1 MKNII
6 AAFAV
11 LLAFAGLGYAEAP
24 VSPSD
29 RVVLPAEV
37 VPERYDIK
45 VRPNAQALTFAG
57 EVEIAI
63 SVQEATDRI
72 VLNGA
77 DLTIG
82 SASLSGRPEPPKL
95 VLDDTQQTAT
105 FVFEK
110 PVEPGRYV
118 LSIDYTGKIYQQAF
132 GLFALDYDTPQ
143 GQHRA
148 LFTKFENSDARRFVP
163 SWDEP
168 GRKAVFA
175 LTVIVPQDE
184 MAISNM
190 PIVETTEVSGQQVA
204 IRFAASPKMSSYL
217 LFLALGDFERVS
229 QKVGDTEV
237 GVVVR
242 RGETAKA
249 KFALDAAVR
258 LLGYYNDYFDTP
270 YPLPKLDLVAAPGQ
284 SQRFG
289 AMENWGAIFYFD
301 YLLLLDPQLSTDRD
315 KQDIFV
321 TVAHEMA
328 HQWFGDLVTMAW
340 WDDLWLNEGF
350 ASWMENKTTDHFH
363 PEWKI
368 WLQAAASQQKA
379 MDLDARSGTHP
390 VVTPIHDVFQ
400 AAGAFDMITYQK
412 GMAVVRMLEAYVG
425 EDAFRA
431 GVRTYIKKHA
441 YSNAVTDDLWA
452 EIDKASPLP
461 VSEIAHDFTLQAGV
475 PLILAEK
482 ASGGAKLS
490 QQRFA
495 VDDTSQIAQTWHTPV
510 RVESAGGGAAWR
522 GVVSAAAPA
531 TVTGPAADAAIVNVG
546 QTGYFRVAY
555 DPALWAPL
563 AERFARL
570 APDDQLGLLNDSLAL
585 GEAGQTPMSAFL
597 DLADRADAGA
607 DQIVL
612 GTLADQ
618 LASIDFYY
626 EGLPGRSAYRAFA
639 RDRLNPVLARLGWD
653 VHPGEADNEAL
664 LRATILTKLGG
675 FDDAAVIAEA
685 RRRFAAYLVN
695 PDTLSGSTRQTVL
708 NIVASNADPTT
719 WEQIHSLAKAAN
731 SPTDKSRL
739 YALLG
744 ASHDLVLADK
754 ALALALSDEPP
765 ATVGPVIIK
774 SVSKV
779 FPGHALDFAL
789 ANRVAIEGMVGPN
802 MRWRFFAQLAQSAR
816 DVATAEKLAAY
827 AEAYVPVTA
836 RGDVTKAIASI
847 RYSAKII
854 SDRLPHVDSWITAH
868 RN

>member
-1 MKNII
+1 
-6 AAFAV
+6 
-11 LLAFAGLGYAEAP
+11 
-24 VSPSD
+24 
-29 RVVLPAEV
+29 
-37 VPERYDIK
+37 
-45 VRPNAQALTFAG
+45 
-57 EVEIAI
+57 
-63 SVQEATDRI
+63 
-72 VLNGA
+72 
-77 DLTIG
+77 
-82 SASLSGRPEPPKL
+82 
-95 VLDDTQQTAT
+95 
-105 FVFEK
+105 
-110 PVEPGRYV
+110 
-118 LSIDYTGKIYQQAF
+118 
-132 GLFALDYDTPQ
+132 
-143 GQHRA
+143 
-148 LFTKFENSDARRFVP
+148 
-163 SWDEP
+163 
-168 GRKAVFA
+168 
-175 LTVIVPQDE
+175 
-184 MAISNM
+184 
-190 PIVETTEVSGQQVA
+190 
-204 IRFAASPKMSSYL
+204 
-217 LFLALGDFERVS
+217 
-229 QKVGDTEV
+229 
-237 GVVVR
+237 
-242 RGETAKA
+242 
-249 KFALDAAVR
+249 
-258 LLGYYNDYFDTP
+258 
-270 YPLPKLDLVAAPGQ
+270 
-284 SQRFG
+284 
-289 AMENWGAIFYFD
+289 
-301 YLLLLDPQLSTDRD
+301 
-315 KQDIFV
+315 
-321 TVAHEMA
+321 
-328 HQWFGDLVTMAW
+328 
-340 WDDLWLNEGF
+340 
-350 ASWMENKTTDHFH
+350 
-363 PEWKI
+363 
-368 WLQAAASQQKA
+368 
-379 MDLDARSGTHP
+379 
-390 VVTPIHDVFQ
+390 
-400 AAGAFDMITYQK
+400 
-412 GMAVVRMLEAYVG
+412 
-425 EDAFRA
+425 
-431 GVRTYIKKHA
+431 
-441 YSNAVTDDLWA
+441 
-452 EIDKASPLP
+452 
-461 VSEIAHDFTLQAGV
+461 
-475 PLILAEK
+475 
-482 ASGGAKLS
+482 
-490 QQRFA
+490 
-495 VDDTSQIAQTWHTPV
+495 
-510 RVESAGGGAAWR
+510 
-522 GVVSAAAPA
+522 
-531 TVTGPAADAAIVNVG
+531 
-546 QTGYFRVAY
+546 
-555 DPALWAPL
+555 L